1 MKRTT
6 PLSPTLHE
14 KTLTSEY
21 WCVPAISM
29 EFWKLQYRYKKSGSF
44 FYPCSVEE
52 SWEFSKNL
60 PVSSGLVQ
68 LVKIW
73 KNNRKS
79 VNRFKVYW
87 WILLWNDSWVQKKG
101 TACKRRNRYEYQGH
115 CTSVQH
121 RDRKNIEMGKYC
133 IFCLCDGWSKIIQVL
148 YKKILYLRFTLLMT
162 ND

>member
-1 MKRTT
+1 MKKH
-6 PLSPTLHE
+6 SPVNIDVFQQYQWNFENCSIDIKNL
-14 KTLTSEY
+14 
-21 WCVPAISM
+21 VVFFIPAR
-29 EFWKLQYRYKKSGSF
+29 WKSRENF
-44 FYPCSVEE
+44 PRIFD
-52 SWEFSKNL
+52 L